1 MLGRAAT
8 KIELNRD
15 NDLEELVEARKLFE
29 KKKLQL
35 KPASHQLLLQCL
47 ISSEQVRQNSYGSP
61 CIKRTQ

>member
-29 KKKLQL
+29 KKKIQV
-35 KPASHQLLLQCL
+35 KPTSHQLLAFQQQQPPKN
-47 ISSEQVRQNSYGSP
+47 IHTFSN
-61 CIKRTQ
+61 

>member
-1 MLGRAAT
+1 MFGRAAT

-35 KPASHQLLLQCL
+35 KPASHQLLSFQ
-47 ISSEQVRQNSYGSP
+47 
-61 CIKRTQ
+61 TQQPPKSIHNNF

>member
-29 KKKLQL
+29 KKKLQG
-35 KPASHQLLLQCL
+35 KPYSHSHQLLASLPQQPPKS
-47 ISSEQVRQNSYGSP
+47 IHTFSN
-61 CIKRTQ
+61 